1 MYSAPEICLPLS
13 YYKKYIYIHDMK
25 IINFSECP
33 SLVSQYLMEMRN
45 VDIQG
50 DMLRFRENLAR
61 VGEKQDPPIQ
71 VGCYKYASGRM

>member
-1 MYSAPEICLPLS
+1 
-13 YYKKYIYIHDMK
+13 MK

-61 VGEKQDPPIQ
+61 VGEI
-71 VGCYKYASGRM
+71 MML